1 MARRQGD
8 RKALTARIGSR
19 RWVGILLALVL
30 VAAVQLGSAG
40 DLSGP
45 FLDTRLHVDYDNALF
60 TFMARNGLRNGDV
73 RSQWGV
79 TVNDYVAWGELA
91 GPPRYYTDHPFLVKA
106 AFQQF
111 ARLAGTGEGSPRA
124 FYLLVS
130 FGVAA
135 GVFSLLLQTT
145 RGIAPALLGALALVS
160 LPVFSKFQTCVKF
173 ELDGMLLAVWLLAA
187 LAWFERDPGRGRL
200 AVVAGLVAGCVLAHW
215 TSLLVAGFVGLALLL
230 DAWRRRDGA
239 RWPAFGVPAAAGA
252 GALVVLASLMAWLQ
266 GSWQGAWHALALAS
280 ARRAGAAGFTWRQ
293 WLGRQGTY
301 AVNNFGVPFLLAI
314 GIAAVV
320 LVALSVRRCRAG
332 ASAEARQ
339 AQPWALGVSL
349 FALTAAALVWL
360 VAFRQGSWV
369 HSFWQLPL
377 TVPAALLVG
386 AAVARAREDRR
397 ATVAA
402 LLGAAALVVQLNV
415 AGVAARREAAAAR
428 LGTPADV
435 EFLASLRADRFSR
448 LVYVPVARHALDE
461 WFQGPL
467 FEYYT
472 DRPVVVAHPGMRP
485 RPDERVLLL
494 RYKDR
499 DTVVGDVGIR
509 LGARLVDERCGAR
522 LCAYSV
528 AVP

>member
-1 MARRQGD
+1 MKAPRKPAAAQTTRRW
-8 RKALTARIGSR
+8 
-19 RWVGILLALVL
+19 WVGILLALAL

-40 DLSGP
+40 DLTGP

-60 TFMARNGLRNGDV
+60 TFMARNGLRNGEA

-79 TVNDYVAWGELA
+79 TVNDYVAWGERA

-111 ARLAGTGEGSPRA
+111 ARLAGTGEASSRA

-145 RGIAPALLGALALVS
+145 RAIAPALLGALALVS

-187 LAWFERDPGRGRL
+187 LAWFEKDPGRGRL
-200 AVVAGLVAGCVLAHW
+200 AFVAGLVAGCVLAHW

-230 DAWRRRDGA
+230 DAWRRRDGSG
-239 RWPAFGVPAAAGA
+239 WLAFGVPAVAGA

-266 GSWQGAWHALALAS
+266 GGWQGAWHALAMAS
-280 ARRAGAAGFTWRQ
+280 ARRAGAAGFRWPQ
-293 WLGRQGTY
+293 WFGRQGTY
-301 AVNNFGVPFLLAI
+301 AGDNFGVPFLAAI
-314 GIAAVV
+314 GIVAVV
-320 LVALSVRRCRAG
+320 LVALSARRRRAG
-332 ASAEARQ
+332 SSAEARE
-339 AQPWALGVSL
+339 ALPWALGVSL

-360 VAFRQGSWV
+360 LAFRQGSYV

-377 TVPAALLVG
+377 TLPAALLVG
-386 AAVARAREDRR
+386 IAAAKAGEDRR
-397 ATVAA
+397 LAVAV
-402 LLGAAALVVQLNV
+402 LVGGAVLVAQLNL
-415 AGVAARREAAAAR
+415 AGIAARREALAAR

-435 EFLASLRADRFSR
+435 EFLASLRDDRFSR
-448 LVYVPVARHALDE
+448 LVYVPVARHPLDE

-472 DRPVVVAHPGMRP
+472 DRPVVVAQPGMRP
-485 RPDERVLLL
+485 RPDDRLLLL

-528 AVP
+528 LLR

>member
-1 MARRQGD
+1 MKPP
-8 RKALTARIGSR
+8 RKPAAAQTTRR
-19 RWVGILLALVL
+19 RWVGILLALAL

-60 TFMARNGLRNGDV
+60 SFMARNGLRNGEA

-79 TVNDYVAWGELA
+79 TVNDYVAWGERA

-111 ARLAGTGEGSPRA
+111 ARLAGTGEASSRT
-124 FYLLVS
+124 FYLIVS
-130 FGVAA
+130 LSAAA
-135 GVFSLLLQTT
+135 GLFTLLLQTT
-145 RGIAPALLGALALVS
+145 RAITPALVGALALVS

-187 LAWFERDPGRGRL
+187 LAWFERDRGRGRL
-200 AVVAGLVAGCVLAHW
+200 AVVAGLVVGCVLAHW

-230 DAWRRRDGA
+230 EAWRRPGRA
-239 RWPAFGVPAAAGA
+239 RWLAFGVPAAAGA

-266 GSWQGAWHALALAS
+266 GSWQGAWHALVLAS
-280 ARRAGAAGFTWRQ
+280 ARRAGVASFTWSQ

-301 AVNNFGVPFLLAI
+301 AVDNFGVPFLAAI
-314 GIAAVV
+314 GIVAVA
-320 LVALSVRRCRAG
+320 LVALSVRRGRVG
-332 ASAEARQ
+332 SSTTRE
-339 AQPWALGVSL
+339 AQPWALGVAM

-360 VAFRQGSWV
+360 LAFRQGSYV

-377 TVPAALLVG
+377 TLPAALLVG
-386 AAVARAREDRR
+386 IAVAAARQDRR
-397 ATVAA
+397 WSLAA
-402 LLGAAALVVQLNV
+402 LVGAAALVAQLNV
-415 AGVAARREAAAAR
+415 AGIAARREAAAAR

-435 EFLASLRADRFSR
+435 EFLASLRDDRSSR
-448 LVYVPVARHALDE
+448 LVYVPVARHPLDE

-472 DRPVVVAHPGMRP
+472 DRPVVVAQPGWRP
-485 RPDERVLLL
+485 RPDDRVLLL

-528 AVP
+528 IPR